1 MLVKAGRPETAVVM
15 YRNARLAREFE
26 TWPYRAVLEARITSA
41 ATNVE
46 AFRRAEPAP
55 GAPTLMVRSAFASE
69 HSTARRSGSRPA
81 GGVTWWRR
89 WASNPRPETLG
100 NRHLHH

>member
-1 MLVKAGRPETAVVM
+1 MLVKAGRPETAVMM
-15 YRNARLAREFE
+15 YRNARRAREFE
-26 TWPYRAVLEARITSA
+26 TWQYGAVLEARITSA
-41 ATNVE
+41 AANVE
-46 AFRRAEPAP
+46 SLPAWP
-55 GAPTLMVRSAFASE
+55 VTRSQ